1 MKRESYVGMKEDA
14 VFDPLA
20 LARQWAAQWEKL
32 ANEHGTE
39 WLAKPE
45 AAQAMQGI
53 TGAALSMQA
62 ASKEASARVLA
73 AANLPSKADIDA
85 LGQRLAAVEA
95 ALGRIEDRLRADD
108 PAPSRPA
115 VRRTRKPP
123 TA

>member
-1 MKRESYVGMKEDA
+1 MKEDST
-14 VFDPLA
+14 FDPLA

-45 AAQAMQGI
+45 AAQAMQGF
-53 TGAALSMQA
+53 TGAALSAQA
-62 ASKEASARVLA
+62 ATNEVTGRMLA
-73 AANLPSKADIDA
+73 AANLPSKADIEA

-95 ALGRIEDRLRADD
+95 ALGRIEASLRTSDSG
-108 PAPSRPA
+108 PARPA

-123 TA
+123 PG